1 MRVLDVPAGMLVGL
15 GATANAITAL
25 GGIFGGA
32 AFVCISFG
40 WMEGGLG
47 FILAN
52 RLCDGLDGAVARR
65 VGATDFGG
73 FLDIVVDFIFYA
85 AMPLAFAIY
94 DSSNA
99 VAAAF
104 VIFSFMGTGASFLGF
119 AIIAGKRGMNID
131 ALSQSHV
138 LGFGATRGG
147 GIRGKAF
154 YYASGLAE
162 GGETFLFLCLICLL
176 PNWFAII
183 AIAFGVL
190 CLVTTAGRIR
200 MAARVFSQPRQRQGD
215 EA

>member
-1 MRVLDVPAGMLVGL
+1 MRVMDVPAGMLVGL

-25 GGIFGGA
+25 GGIFGGV
-32 AFVCISFG
+32 AFVCISIG

-65 VGATDFGG
+65 VGTTDFGG

-85 AMPLAFAIY
+85 AMPLAFALY
-94 DSSNA
+94 DPSNA
-99 VAAAF
+99 VPAAF
-104 VIFSFMGTGASFLGF
+104 VIFTFMGTGASFLAF
-119 AIIAGKRGMNID
+119 AIIAGKRGIKTD
-131 ALSQSHV
+131 ALSPAMN
-138 LGFGATRGG
+138 FGGMRG

-162 GGETFLFLCLICLL
+162 GGETFLFLCLICLF
-176 PNWFAII
+176 PSWFAII
-183 AIAFGVL
+183 AIGFGVL

-200 MAARVFSQPRQRQGD
+200 MAARVFSQPIREGD

>member
-25 GGIFGGA
+25 GGIFGGV
-32 AFVCISFG
+32 AFVCISIG

-65 VGATDFGG
+65 VGTTDFGG

-104 VIFSFMGTGASFLGF
+104 VIFTFMGTGASFLAF
-119 AIIAGKRGMNID
+119 AIIAGKRGIKAD
-131 ALSQSHV
+131 VLSHA
-138 LGFGATRGG
+138 LGFGATRGV

-176 PNWFAII
+176 PNWFAIL
-183 AIAFGVL
+183 AIGFGVL
-190 CLVTTAGRIR
+190 CLATTAGRIR
-200 MAARVFSQPRQRQGD
+200 MAARVFSQPRERQG
-215 EA
+215 ERA